1 MSSII
6 SGTLHAKLLLQE
18 AEKVIKHLKE
28 NYSKIPCLCIILVG
42 NNFASQIYVKNK
54 IKQARNLGIDV
65 EKIHLETNVSENFL
79 ITLINK
85 VNTDSKVNGIIVQ
98 LPLPEHIN
106 KNKVLN
112 AILPEKDVDGLS
124 NANSTNL
131 YLNLEGLIPCT
142 PLACLKLIKTQVNN
156 LSGVNV
162 VVIGRSQLVGLPLAL
177 LLLHNNTTLT
187 LCHSY
192 TKNLEQITQ
201 KADVVVTA
209 VGKAKHFSLKHF
221 SNKSIIIDVGI
232 NYIQGLNTKQIIGD
246 VDFDNVVNE
255 VKAITP
261 VPGGVGPMTV
271 AYLLINT
278 IKAACITCKDKSYIN
293 LY

>member
-1 MSSII
+1 MSDII

-18 AEKVIKHLKE
+18 AGKVVKHLKE
-28 NYSKIPCLCIILVG
+28 SYAKTPCLCIILVG
-42 NNFASQIYVKNK
+42 NNFASQIYVRNK
-54 IKQARNLGIDV
+54 IKQAENLGIDI
-65 EKIHLETNVSENFL
+65 EKIHLDITITENFL

-85 VNTDSKVNGIIVQ
+85 VNSEPKIDGIIVQ

-106 KNKVLN
+106 KNKILN
-112 AILPEKDVDGLS
+112 EIAPEKDVDGLS
-124 NANSTNL
+124 NANSANL
-131 YLNLEGLIPCT
+131 YLNLEGLVPCT

-156 LSGVNV
+156 LSGTNV
-162 VVIGRSQLVGLPLAL
+162 VVVGRSQLVGLPLAL
-177 LLLHNNTTLT
+177 LLLHNNATLT

-221 SNKSIIIDVGI
+221 SDKSIIIDVGI
-232 NYIQGLNTKQIIGD
+232 NYIQGLNTKQIVGD
-246 VDFDNVVNE
+246 VDFDNVVNK

-271 AYLLINT
+271 AYLLVNT
-278 IKAACITCKDKSYIN
+278 IKAACITYKDESYIN